1 MAENKKIQIK
11 FINTRI
17 YIIILASLL
26 SFSGLLNIMFFS
38 SVIFATNFYENISVK
53 LKYLL
58 SAFSAKFNFS
68 VADIVVFILIALLCF
83 SCIRLAIYFIKSK
96 KAGNIYLFT
105 YRLKKTL
112 LNFCCFLAT
121 AFMIFTLTFM
131 PVYNRL
137 GFMGYNNIHSASI
150 DDGYLNRLAESANTL
165 SEGVTDPD
173 KAGINENTFIV
184 TMNKLALHYPCL
196 GDFYTAPKKS
206 MFFAGYVPFTNEA
219 CYKSKTLSPSEIIDI
234 MEGYA
239 CSSGFVSASDRQYIA
254 VSACL
259 KSDNAYLKYCGV
271 LALINTINKNYPDKN
286 ITALLNRNVIKD
298 IKSLSSVCKSSYL
311 PELNSIL

>member
-1 MAENKKIQIK
+1 MHK
-11 FINTRI
+11 TC
-17 YIIILASLL
+17 
-26 SFSGLLNIMFFS
+26 
-38 SVIFATNFYENISVK
+38 
-53 LKYLL
+53 YLL
-58 SAFSAKFNFS
+58 YK
-68 VADIVVFILIALLCF
+68 V
-83 SCIRLAIYFIKSK
+83 K

-112 LNFCCFLAT
+112 LNSCCFLAT

-165 SEGVTDPD
+165 SESVTDPD

-196 GDFYTAPKKS
+196 GDFYTVPKKS

-259 KSDNAYLKYCGV
+259 KSDNTYLKYCGI
-271 LALINTINKNYPDKN
+271 LALINTINKDYPDKN

-298 IKSLSSVCKSSYL
+298 IESLSSVCKSSYL

>member
-1 MAENKKIQIK
+1 MAENKKIRIK

-26 SFSGLLNIMFFS
+26 LFSGLLNIIFFS
-38 SVIFATNFYENISVK
+38 NVIFATTFYENISVK

-58 SAFSAKFNFS
+58 SAFSARFN
-68 VADIVVFILIALLCF
+68 VPIADIAVFILIAVLFF
-83 SCIRLAIYFIKSK
+83 SCVRLVIYFVKLK

-112 LNFCCFLAT
+112 LNFCCFLT
-121 AFMIFTLTFM
+121 VSFMIFTLAFM

-137 GFMGYNNIHSASI
+137 DFMSYNNIHSASI
-150 DDGYLNRLAESANTL
+150 DKEYLDKIAESANTL
-165 SEGVTDPD
+165 SDVAANSD

-196 GDFYTAPKKS
+196 GDFYVAPKKS
-206 MFFAGYVPFTNEA
+206 IFFADYVPFTNEV
-219 CYKSKTLSPSEIIDI
+219 CHKSDSLSPSDVIDI

-271 LALINTINKNYPDKN
+271 LVVINTINIKYPDKN
-286 ITALLNRNVIKD
+286 ITALLNRNVLKD
-298 IKSLSSVCKSSYL
+298 MNSLSSDCKSSYL